1 MVMSWIRVVVVV
13 RMQSSPTDLGYVFL
27 KQTVRTENET
37 PDSTTWTNN
46 EVGQVGKMSNRQ
58 ERKRKTAKTIKRKQ
72 NTKKEK

>member
-1 MVMSWIRVVVVV
+1 MRLGVKARRLVKSYHNNLGKMVMSWIRVVVVV

-46 EVGQVGKMSNRQ
+46 EVGQVGKMSNR
-58 ERKRKTAKTIKRKQ
+58 
-72 NTKKEK
+72 